1 MNETYEGNKQ
11 ENNKQQD
18 LLSIKL
24 KRVSTKE
31 QKEKALKKRLRFKKR
46 QQKLA
51 RKKRDNL
58 QLKNR
63 NIVDF
68 KQHMVNSQSRKE
80 PLSKGATSK
89 KTYDSQFK
97 KRHLMTNKKK
107 LNKVNRNKKHS
118 TTREKAY
125 FIKNKHRS
133 SKEIDHALLGIK
145 KRQTSSN
152 NSGTNQR
159 SQLSTEKINKQKLG
173 SKKFYHKKQQKLGK
187 NVLNLA
193 GIKNTLTTNKQTRAK
208 KLEEKL
214 FGIKDKLERKHQVLS
229 NSNKVKRLKKQTKM
243 PSKKKFKPKLKK
255 NLAQTAIDT
264 VGRNKDGE
272 LNILGVLLVLFII
285 LKLILMLLSVKVMM
299 ILAVVIVVI
308 VVIIAIFNFI
318 ASIFTIKTED
328 MALAEAYE
336 HVTLLDA
343 RKNKE
348 VQQVFEDFSE
358 DSEIEEVYFVVNGVA
373 RPDNNFI
380 YSSDA
385 DTYLYYLNAKYED
398 YNISKSISASSNIFG
413 ATRVRGEVEGIH
425 DYTFS
430 YTTEI
435 ETREVPIIYPE
446 DNDTEDTDPEGDG
459 SEDSEDDD
467 ESEEPDDSDE
477 EEDPE
482 EPDDSEEDEDSEE
495 EADDSEEDEDSE
507 EEADDSEE
515 DEDLEEADDSEED
528 EDLEEAD
535 VSEED
540 EDSEE
545 ADDSEEDESSE
556 EEPDDSEEDED
567 LEEEADDSEEDEN
580 SEEEPNDSEE
590 NQTANTPT
598 GDQPATP
605 RNEEDRPTHRTIK
618 VALINIEIKTISQF
632 IDENSDTLTEEE
644 LDKFGPIQELDR
656 FENKVFLQSP
666 FGMNQ
671 EAIVVQKYG
680 YRGSND
686 RNRHNHIELLAEPG
700 TPVYGIDNSGS
711 GRVHAAG
718 NDYVTINT
726 SLSKRVVLSPL
737 KNVRVRS
744 GEWVDGDTIVGE
756 TTGNLKVEVIERRT
770 FWPNRHIYPSAYIF
784 DLEFQFPSE
793 IEGFTHHSS
802 RSISGSLK
810 NPGQMILQWEHLV
823 REACE
828 KYGIPEYVNMI
839 LAIIQ
844 VESGGDAERFPDIM
858 QASESQGLSPNTIDD
873 PERSIDRGTH
883 YFAQLLSKARTLHL
897 DDRAALQAYNYGED
911 FLHWLANTNKQ
922 YSFLHAEL
930 YAREKSNRQTV
941 TYTHPVA
948 LAHGFSWRYAY
959 GNMFYVPIV
968 TNYLWLE
975 NSDFLEAAI
984 NEIGTIQ
991 GEKYWQWYGFE
1002 GRVEWCAIFVSWV
1015 ADQVGYLNQEKII
1028 KSANCLQMINWLTE
1042 KGNYKKASENY
1053 HPQPGDLIFFDWN
1066 GGGTGKDHV
1075 GIVEFTDGNIIQT
1088 IEGNTADKVAR
1099 RTYFIND
1106 PSISG
1111 YGILQ

>member
-1 MNETYEGNKQ
+1 MSETYDGNKQ
-11 ENNKQQD
+11 ENNKPQD

-24 KRVSTKE
+24 NRVSTKE
-31 QKEKALKKRLRFKKR
+31 QKKKALKKRLRLKKR
-46 QQKLA
+46 QQQLA

-68 KQHMVNSQSRKE
+68 KQHMVKSQSRKD
-80 PLSKGATSK
+80 PLNKGVTST
-89 KTYDSQFK
+89 KTNDSGFK
-97 KRHLMTNKKK
+97 KRYLMTNKKK
-107 LNKVNRNKKHS
+107 LNKINRNKKHS

-133 SKEIDHALLGIK
+133 PKEIDHALLGIK

-152 NSGTNQR
+152 NIGTNQR
-159 SQLSTEKINKQKLG
+159 SQLSTDKINKQKLG
-173 SKKFYHKKQQKLGK
+173 SKKFYHKKQEKLDK
-187 NVLNLA
+187 NILNLA
-193 GIKNTLTTNKQTRAK
+193 GIKNTLTATKQTRTK

-229 NSNKVKRLKKQTKM
+229 NSNKIKRLKKQTKI

-336 HVTLLDA
+336 HITLLDA

-348 VQQVFEDFSE
+348 VQRVFEDFSE
-358 DSEIEEVYFVVNGVA
+358 NSEIEEVYFVVNGVA

-398 YNISKSISASSNIFG
+398 YNISKRISASSNIFG

-425 DYTFS
+425 GYTFN

-435 ETREVPIIYPE
+435 ETREVPIIYPDE
-446 DNDTEDTDPEGDG
+446 PNPE
-459 SEDSEDDD
+459 ED
-467 ESEEPDDSDE
+467 ES
-477 EEDPE
+477 E
-482 EPDDSEEDEDSEE
+482 EPDDSEEDEELEE
-495 EADDSEEDEDSE
+495 EPEESD
-507 EEADDSEE
+507 
-515 DEDLEEADDSEED
+515 DLEENVEPEEKPADIEGDKELEEIDDLNEDHEPEED
-528 EDLEEAD
+528 PEE
-535 VSEED
+535 
-540 EDSEE
+540 
-545 ADDSEEDESSE
+545 
-556 EEPDDSEEDED
+556 
-567 LEEEADDSEEDEN
+567 LEEESEA
-580 SEEEPNDSEE
+580 
-590 NQTANTPT
+590 NQTNEGPT
-598 GDQPATP
+598 GDRHVPP
-605 RNEEDRPTHRTIK
+605 HNEEDRPTHRTIK

-632 IDENSDTLTEEE
+632 IDENSDTMSEEE

-656 FENKVFLQSP
+656 FENKLFLQSP

-671 EAIVVQKYG
+671 DAIVVQKYG
-680 YRGSND
+680 YRGSDD
-686 RNRHNHIELLAEPG
+686 RNRHNHIELLAQPG

-737 KNVRVRS
+737 KNVRVRN
-744 GEWVDGDTIVGE
+744 GEWVDADTLVGE

-784 DLEFQFPSE
+784 DLEFQYPSE
-793 IEGFTHHSS
+793 IEGFTHNSS

-873 PERSIDRGTH
+873 PELSIDRGTH
-883 YFAQLLSKARTLHL
+883 YFAQLLSKARELHL

-911 FLHWLANTNKQ
+911 FLNWLANTNKQ
-922 YSFLHAEL
+922 YSFFHAEL

-941 TYTHPVA
+941 RYTHPVA

-1028 KSANCLQMINWLTE
+1028 KSANCLEMINWLTE

-1075 GIVEFTDGNIIQT
+1075 GIVEFSDGNIIQT
-1088 IEGNTADKVAR
+1088 IEGNTANKVAR
-1099 RTYFIND
+1099 RTYFVND

>member
-1 MNETYEGNKQ
+1 MSETYDGNKQ
-11 ENNKQQD
+11 ENNKPQD

-24 KRVSTKE
+24 NRVSTKE
-31 QKEKALKKRLRFKKR
+31 QKKKALKKRLRLKKR
-46 QQKLA
+46 QQQLA

-68 KQHMVNSQSRKE
+68 KQHMVKSQSRKD
-80 PLSKGATSK
+80 PLSKGVTST
-89 KTYDSQFK
+89 KTNDSGFK
-97 KRHLMTNKKK
+97 KRYLMTNKKK
-107 LNKVNRNKKHS
+107 LNKINRNKKHS

-133 SKEIDHALLGIK
+133 PKEIDHALLGIK

-152 NSGTNQR
+152 NIGTNQR
-159 SQLSTEKINKQKLG
+159 SQLSTDKINKQKLG
-173 SKKFYHKKQQKLGK
+173 SKKFYHKKQEKLDK
-187 NVLNLA
+187 NILNLA
-193 GIKNTLTTNKQTRAK
+193 GIKNTLTATKQTRTK

-229 NSNKVKRLKKQTKM
+229 NSNKIKRLKKQTKI

-336 HVTLLDA
+336 HITLLDA

-348 VQQVFEDFSE
+348 VQRVFEDFSE
-358 DSEIEEVYFVVNGVA
+358 NSEIEEVYFVVNGVA

-398 YNISKSISASSNIFG
+398 YNISKRISASSNIFG

-425 DYTFS
+425 GYTFN

-435 ETREVPIIYPE
+435 ETREVPIIYPDE
-446 DNDTEDTDPEGDG
+446 PNPE
-459 SEDSEDDD
+459 ED
-467 ESEEPDDSDE
+467 ESED
-477 EEDPE
+477 
-482 EPDDSEEDEDSEE
+482 PDDSEEDEEL
-495 EADDSEEDEDSE
+495 EED
-507 EEADDSEE
+507 
-515 DEDLEEADDSEED
+515 
-528 EDLEEAD
+528 
-535 VSEED
+535 
-540 EDSEE
+540 
-545 ADDSEEDESSE
+545 
-556 EEPDDSEEDED
+556 PDDSEEDEELEEEPEESDD
-567 LEEEADDSEEDEN
+567 LEENVEPEEKPADIEGDKELEEIDDLNEDHEPEEDPEEL
-580 SEEEPNDSEE
+580 EEESEA
-590 NQTANTPT
+590 NQTNEGPT
-598 GDQPATP
+598 GDRHVPP
-605 RNEEDRPTHRTIK
+605 HNEEDRPTHRTIK

-632 IDENSDTLTEEE
+632 IDENSDTMSEEE

-656 FENKVFLQSP
+656 FENKLFLQSP

-671 EAIVVQKYG
+671 DAIVVQKYG
-680 YRGSND
+680 YRGSDD
-686 RNRHNHIELLAEPG
+686 RNRHNHIELLAQPG

-737 KNVRVRS
+737 KNVRVRN
-744 GEWVDGDTIVGE
+744 GEWVDADTLVGE

-784 DLEFQFPSE
+784 DLEFQYPSE
-793 IEGFTHHSS
+793 IEGFTHNSS

-873 PERSIDRGTH
+873 PELSIDRGTH
-883 YFAQLLSKARTLHL
+883 YFAQLLSKARELHL

-911 FLHWLANTNKQ
+911 FLNWLANTNKQ
-922 YSFLHAEL
+922 YSFFHAEL

-941 TYTHPVA
+941 SYTHPVA

-1028 KSANCLQMINWLTE
+1028 KSANCLEMINWLTE

-1075 GIVEFTDGNIIQT
+1075 GIVEFSDGNIIQT
-1088 IEGNTADKVAR
+1088 IEGNTANKVAR
-1099 RTYFIND
+1099 RTYFVND

>member
-1 MNETYEGNKQ
+1 MSETYDGNKQ
-11 ENNKQQD
+11 ENNKPQD

-24 KRVSTKE
+24 NRVSTKE
-31 QKEKALKKRLRFKKR
+31 QKKKALKKRLRLKKR
-46 QQKLA
+46 QQQLA

-68 KQHMVNSQSRKE
+68 KQHMVKSQSRKD
-80 PLSKGATSK
+80 PLNKGVTST
-89 KTYDSQFK
+89 KTNDSGFK
-97 KRHLMTNKKK
+97 KRYLMTNKKK
-107 LNKVNRNKKHS
+107 LNKINRNKKHS

-133 SKEIDHALLGIK
+133 PKEIDHALLGIK
-145 KRQTSSN
+145 KRKSSTN
-152 NSGTNQR
+152 NSRTNQR
-159 SQLSTEKINKQKLG
+159 IQLSSEKINKQKLG
-173 SKKFYHKKQQKLGK
+173 SKKFYHKKQEKLDK
-187 NVLNLA
+187 NILNLA
-193 GIKNTLTTNKQTRAK
+193 GIKNTLTATKQTRTK

-214 FGIKDKLERKHQVLS
+214 FGIKNKLERKHQVLS
-229 NSNKVKRLKKQTKM
+229 NSNKIKRLKKQTKI

-336 HVTLLDA
+336 HITLLDA

-348 VQQVFEDFSE
+348 VQRVFEDFSE
-358 DSEIEEVYFVVNGVA
+358 NSEIEEVYFVVNGVA

-398 YNISKSISASSNIFG
+398 YNISKRISASSNIFG

-425 DYTFS
+425 GYTFN

-435 ETREVPIIYPE
+435 ETREVPIIYPDE
-446 DNDTEDTDPEGDG
+446 PNPE
-459 SEDSEDDD
+459 ED
-467 ESEEPDDSDE
+467 ESED
-477 EEDPE
+477 
-482 EPDDSEEDEDSEE
+482 PDDSEEDEEL
-495 EADDSEEDEDSE
+495 EED
-507 EEADDSEE
+507 
-515 DEDLEEADDSEED
+515 
-528 EDLEEAD
+528 
-535 VSEED
+535 
-540 EDSEE
+540 
-545 ADDSEEDESSE
+545 
-556 EEPDDSEEDED
+556 PDDSEEDEELEEEPEESDD
-567 LEEEADDSEEDEN
+567 LEENVEPEEKPADIEGDKELEEIDDLNEDHEPEEDPEEL
-580 SEEEPNDSEE
+580 EEESEA
-590 NQTANTPT
+590 NQTNEGPT
-598 GDQPATP
+598 GDRHVPP
-605 RNEEDRPTHRTIK
+605 HNEEDRPTHRTIK

-632 IDENSDTLTEEE
+632 IDENSDTMSEEE

-656 FENKVFLQSP
+656 FENKLFLQSP

-671 EAIVVQKYG
+671 DAIVVQKYG
-680 YRGSND
+680 YRGSDD
-686 RNRHNHIELLAEPG
+686 RNRHNHIELLAQPG

-737 KNVRVRS
+737 KNVRVRN
-744 GEWVDGDTIVGE
+744 GEWVDADTLVGE

-784 DLEFQFPSE
+784 DLEFQYPSE
-793 IEGFTHHSS
+793 IEGFTHNSS

-873 PERSIDRGTH
+873 PELSIDRGTH
-883 YFAQLLSKARTLHL
+883 YFAQLLSKARELHL

-911 FLHWLANTNKQ
+911 FLNWLANTNKQ
-922 YSFLHAEL
+922 YSFFHAEL

-941 TYTHPVA
+941 RYTHPVA

-1028 KSANCLQMINWLTE
+1028 KSANCLEMINWLTE

-1075 GIVEFTDGNIIQT
+1075 GIVEFSDGNIIQT
-1088 IEGNTADKVAR
+1088 IEGNTANKVAR
-1099 RTYFIND
+1099 RTYFVND

>member
-31 QKEKALKKRLRFKKR
+31 QKKKALKKRLRFKKR

-51 RKKRDNL
+51 RKKRDSL

-89 KTYDSQFK
+89 KPYASHFK
-97 KRHLMTNKKK
+97 KRHLITNKKK
-107 LNKVNRNKKHS
+107 LNKINSNKQHS

-133 SKEIDHALLGIK
+133 PKEINHALLGIK
-145 KRQTSSN
+145 KRQTSPN
-152 NSGTNQR
+152 HSGTNQR

-173 SKKFYHKKQQKLGK
+173 SKKFYHKKQEKLGK
-187 NVLNLA
+187 NVLNLS

-358 DSEIEEVYFVVNGVA
+358 NSEIEEVYFVVNGVA

-398 YNISKSISASSNIFG
+398 YNISKRISASSNIFG

-425 DYTFS
+425 GYTFS
-430 YTTEI
+430 YTTKI
-435 ETREVPIIYPE
+435 ETREVPIIYPDE
-446 DNDTEDTDPEGDG
+446 TDPEEDG

-467 ESEEPDDSDE
+467 ESEEADGS
-477 EEDPE
+477 ED
-482 EPDDSEEDEDSEE
+482 DEDSEE

-507 EEADDSEE
+507 EEADDSEDDEDPEEEADDSEE

-528 EDLEEAD
+528 EDSEEEPD
-535 VSEED
+535 DSEED

-545 ADDSEEDESSE
+545 ADDSEEDEDLE

-567 LEEEADDSEEDEN
+567 SEA
-580 SEEEPNDSEE
+580 EPNDSEE
-590 NQTANTPT
+590 NQTNDTLN

-671 EAIVVQKYG
+671 DAIVVQKYG

-686 RNRHNHIELLAEPG
+686 RNRHDHIELLAEPG

-737 KNVRVRS
+737 KNVRVRN
-744 GEWVDGDTIVGE
+744 GEWVDADTIVGE

-784 DLEFQFPSE
+784 DLEFQYPSE

-802 RSISGSLK
+802 RTISGSLK

-873 PERSIDRGTH
+873 PELSIDRGTH
-883 YFAQLLSKARTLHL
+883 YFAQLLSKARDLHL

-911 FLHWLANTNKQ
+911 FLNWLATTNNQ
-922 YSFLHAEL
+922 YSFFQAEL

-948 LAHGFSWRYAY
+948 LAYGFSWRYAY

-984 NEIGTIQ
+984 NEIGTIH
-991 GEKYWQWYGFE
+991 GEKYWRWYGFE

-1028 KSANCLQMINWLTE
+1028 KTANCLQMINWLTE

-1088 IEGNTADKVAR
+1088 VEGNTADKVAR

>member
-1 MNETYEGNKQ
+1 MSETYDGNKQ
-11 ENNKQQD
+11 ENNKPQD

-24 KRVSTKE
+24 NRVSTKE
-31 QKEKALKKRLRFKKR
+31 QKKKALKKRLRLKKR
-46 QQKLA
+46 QQQLA

-68 KQHMVNSQSRKE
+68 KQHMVKSQSRKD
-80 PLSKGATSK
+80 PLSKGVTST
-89 KTYDSQFK
+89 KTNDSGFK
-97 KRHLMTNKKK
+97 KRYLMTNKKK
-107 LNKVNRNKKHS
+107 LNKINRNKKHS

-133 SKEIDHALLGIK
+133 PKEIDHALLGIK

-152 NSGTNQR
+152 NIGTNQR
-159 SQLSTEKINKQKLG
+159 SQLSTDKINKQKLG
-173 SKKFYHKKQQKLGK
+173 SKKFYHKKQEKLDK
-187 NVLNLA
+187 NILNLA
-193 GIKNTLTTNKQTRAK
+193 GIKNTLTATKQTRTK

-229 NSNKVKRLKKQTKM
+229 NSNKIKRLKKQTKI

-336 HVTLLDA
+336 HITLLDA

-348 VQQVFEDFSE
+348 VQRVFEDFSE
-358 DSEIEEVYFVVNGVA
+358 NSEIEEVYFVVNGVA

-398 YNISKSISASSNIFG
+398 YNISKRISASSNIFG

-425 DYTFS
+425 GYTFN

-435 ETREVPIIYPE
+435 ETREVPIIYPDE
-446 DNDTEDTDPEGDG
+446 PNPE
-459 SEDSEDDD
+459 ED
-467 ESEEPDDSDE
+467 ESED
-477 EEDPE
+477 
-482 EPDDSEEDEDSEE
+482 PDDSEEDEQPEE
-495 EADDSEEDEDSE
+495 DPEDSEEDEELE
-507 EEADDSEE
+507 EELEE
-515 DEDLEEADDSEED
+515 EPEESDDLEENVEPEEKPADIEGDKELEEIDDLNEDHEPEED
-528 EDLEEAD
+528 PEELEGESEA
-535 VSEED
+535 
-540 EDSEE
+540 
-545 ADDSEEDESSE
+545 
-556 EEPDDSEEDED
+556 
-567 LEEEADDSEEDEN
+567 
-580 SEEEPNDSEE
+580 
-590 NQTANTPT
+590 NQTNEGPT
-598 GDQPATP
+598 GDRHVPP
-605 RNEEDRPTHRTIK
+605 HNEEDRPTHRTIK

-632 IDENSDTLTEEE
+632 IDENSDTMSEEE

-656 FENKVFLQSP
+656 FENKLFLQSP

-671 EAIVVQKYG
+671 DAIVVQKYG
-680 YRGSND
+680 YRGSDD
-686 RNRHNHIELLAEPG
+686 RNRHNHIELLAQPG

-737 KNVRVRS
+737 KNVRVRN
-744 GEWVDGDTIVGE
+744 GEWVDADTLVGE

-784 DLEFQFPSE
+784 DLEFQYPSE
-793 IEGFTHHSS
+793 IEGFTHNSS

-873 PERSIDRGTH
+873 PELSIDRGTH
-883 YFAQLLSKARTLHL
+883 YFAQLLSKARELHL

-911 FLHWLANTNKQ
+911 FLNWLANTNKQ
-922 YSFLHAEL
+922 YSFFHAEL

-941 TYTHPVA
+941 RYTHPVA

-1028 KSANCLQMINWLTE
+1028 KSANCLEMINWLTE

-1075 GIVEFTDGNIIQT
+1075 GIVEFSDGNIIQT
-1088 IEGNTADKVAR
+1088 IEGNTANKVAR
-1099 RTYFIND
+1099 RTYFVND

>member
-1 MNETYEGNKQ
+1 MSETYDGNKQ
-11 ENNKQQD
+11 ENNKPQD

-24 KRVSTKE
+24 NRVSTKE
-31 QKEKALKKRLRFKKR
+31 QKKKALKKRLRLKKR
-46 QQKLA
+46 QQQLA

-68 KQHMVNSQSRKE
+68 KQHMVKSQSRKD
-80 PLSKGATSK
+80 PLSKGVTST
-89 KTYDSQFK
+89 KTNDSGFK
-97 KRHLMTNKKK
+97 KRYLMTNKKK
-107 LNKVNRNKKHS
+107 LNKINRNKKHS

-133 SKEIDHALLGIK
+133 PKEIDHALLGIK

-152 NSGTNQR
+152 NIGTNQR
-159 SQLSTEKINKQKLG
+159 SQLSTDKINKQKLG
-173 SKKFYHKKQQKLGK
+173 SKKFYHKKQEKLDK
-187 NVLNLA
+187 NILNLA
-193 GIKNTLTTNKQTRAK
+193 GIKNTLTATKQTRTK

-229 NSNKVKRLKKQTKM
+229 NSNKIKRLKKQTKI

-336 HVTLLDA
+336 HITLLDA

-348 VQQVFEDFSE
+348 VQRVFEDFSE
-358 DSEIEEVYFVVNGVA
+358 NSEIEEVYFVVNGVA

-398 YNISKSISASSNIFG
+398 YNISKRISASSNIFG

-425 DYTFS
+425 GYTFN

-435 ETREVPIIYPE
+435 ETREVPIIYPDE
-446 DNDTEDTDPEGDG
+446 PNPE
-459 SEDSEDDD
+459 ED
-467 ESEEPDDSDE
+467 ESED
-477 EEDPE
+477 
-482 EPDDSEEDEDSEE
+482 PDDSEEDEELEE
-495 EADDSEEDEDSE
+495 EPEESD
-507 EEADDSEE
+507 
-515 DEDLEEADDSEED
+515 DLEENVEPEEKPADIEGDKELEEIDDLNEDHEPEED
-528 EDLEEAD
+528 PEE
-535 VSEED
+535 
-540 EDSEE
+540 
-545 ADDSEEDESSE
+545 
-556 EEPDDSEEDED
+556 
-567 LEEEADDSEEDEN
+567 LEEESEA
-580 SEEEPNDSEE
+580 
-590 NQTANTPT
+590 NQTNEGPT
-598 GDQPATP
+598 GDRHVPP
-605 RNEEDRPTHRTIK
+605 HNEEDRPTHRTIK

-632 IDENSDTLTEEE
+632 IDENSDTMSEEE

-656 FENKVFLQSP
+656 FENKLFLQSP

-671 EAIVVQKYG
+671 DAIVVQKYG
-680 YRGSND
+680 YRGSDD
-686 RNRHNHIELLAEPG
+686 RNRHNHIELLAQPG

-737 KNVRVRS
+737 KNVRVRN
-744 GEWVDGDTIVGE
+744 GEWVDADNLVGE

-784 DLEFQFPSE
+784 DLEFQYPSE
-793 IEGFTHHSS
+793 IEGFTHNSS

-873 PERSIDRGTH
+873 PELSIDRGTH
-883 YFAQLLSKARTLHL
+883 YFAQLLSKARELHL

-911 FLHWLANTNKQ
+911 FLNWLANTNKQ
-922 YSFLHAEL
+922 YSFFHAEL

-941 TYTHPVA
+941 RYTHPVA

-1028 KSANCLQMINWLTE
+1028 KSANCLEMINWLTE

-1075 GIVEFTDGNIIQT
+1075 GIVEFSDGNIIQT
-1088 IEGNTADKVAR
+1088 IEGNTANKVAR
-1099 RTYFIND
+1099 RTYFVND

>member
-11 ENNKQQD
+11 ENNKQQE

-24 KRVSTKE
+24 KHVSTKE
-31 QKEKALKKRLRFKKR
+31 QEKKALKKRIRLKKH
-46 QQKLA
+46 QQNLA
-51 RKKRDNL
+51 RKKSNNL

-63 NIVDF
+63 NIIDF
-68 KQHMVNSQSRKE
+68 KQHMVNSQVRKA
-80 PLSKGATSK
+80 PLGKGATNKYSK
-89 KTYDSQFK
+89 KISHFK
-97 KRHLMTNKKK
+97 KRQLITRKNQ
-107 LNKVNRNKKHS
+107 LNKVNRNEKHS

-133 SKEIDHALLGIK
+133 PKEIDHALLGIK
-145 KRQTSSN
+145 KRQIFPN
-152 NSGTNQR
+152 NSGTSRRNK
-159 SQLSTEKINKQKLG
+159 LSSETINKQKLE
-173 SKKFYHKKQQKLGK
+173 SKKFYHKKQEKLDNNG
-187 NVLNLA
+187 LNLA
-193 GIKNTLTTNKQTRAK
+193 GIKNTLTANKQTRAK

-214 FGIKDKLERKHQVLS
+214 FGIKDKLEHKHQVLS
-229 NSNKVKRLKKQTKM
+229 NSKKIKRLKKKTKI
-243 PSKKKFKPKLKK
+243 PSKKKFKPNFKK

-299 ILAVVIVVI
+299 ILAVVIVVV
-308 VVIIAIFNFI
+308 VVIVAIFNFI

-336 HVTLLDA
+336 HVTFLDA

-373 RPDNNFI
+373 RPDNNFL

-385 DTYLYYLNAKYED
+385 DTYLYYLNAKYENYD
-398 YNISKSISASSNIFG
+398 IDQRISADSNLFG
-413 ATRVRGEVEGIH
+413 ATRVRGELEGIH
-425 DYTFS
+425 RYTFS

-446 DNDTEDTDPEGDG
+446 EPEEGDG
-459 SEDSEDDD
+459 TEEEPEEPEEGDGTEEEAEEPEEGDGTEEEPEEPEEGDGTEEEPD
-467 ESEEPDDSDE
+467 ESEEDDGT
-477 EEDPE
+477 
-482 EPDDSEEDEDSEE
+482 
-495 EADDSEEDEDSE
+495 
-507 EEADDSEE
+507 
-515 DEDLEEADDSEED
+515 
-528 EDLEEAD
+528 
-535 VSEED
+535 
-540 EDSEE
+540 
-545 ADDSEEDESSE
+545 E
-556 EEPDDSEEDED
+556 EEPDESEENGGTEEEPDESEEDDGIEEVPEGESGNEVESEESEVD
-567 LEEEADDSEEDEN
+567 DGTLEETNNPEEEIEESENEEEVLIDEPQTNRDPSEE
-580 SEEEPNDSEE
+580 
-590 NQTANTPT
+590 
-598 GDQPATP
+598 QPVDP
-605 RNEEDRPTHRTIK
+605 PIEEDRPTHRTIK

-632 IDENSDTLTEEE
+632 IDENSDTLSEEE

-666 FGMNQ
+666 FGMSQ
-671 EAIVVQKYG
+671 DAIVVEKYG
-680 YRGSND
+680 YRGLNE
-686 RNRHNHIELLAEPG
+686 RNKHNYIELLAEAG
-700 TPVYGIDNSGS
+700 TPVYGLDNSGS
-711 GRVHAAG
+711 GRVHAVG
-718 NDYVTINT
+718 NNSVTINT
-726 SLSKRVVLSPL
+726 SLNKRVVLSPL
-737 KNVRVRS
+737 KNIKVRNRD
-744 GEWVDGDTIVGE
+744 WVDADTLIGE
-756 TTGNLKVEVIERRT
+756 TTGNLRVEVIERRT
-770 FWPNRHIYPSAYIF
+770 LRPNRNIYPSAYIF
-784 DLEFQFPSE
+784 DLIFQYPSE
-793 IEGFTHHSS
+793 IDGFTNNSS

-839 LAIIQ
+839 LAIIR

-858 QASESQGLSPNTIDD
+858 QASESQGMPPNTIDD
-873 PERSIDRGTH
+873 PVTSIDRGTH
-883 YFAQLLSKARTLHL
+883 YFAQLLNKARTLHL
-897 DDRAALQAYNYGED
+897 DDRAALQAYNYGEG
-911 FLHWLANTNKQ
+911 FLDWLANTNKQ
-922 YSFLHAEL
+922 YNLLHAEL

-941 TYTHPVA
+941 RYTHPVA
-948 LAHGFSWRYAY
+948 IAHGFSWRYAY

-975 NSDFLEAAI
+975 NSRFLETAI
-984 NEIGTIQ
+984 NEIGTFH
-991 GEKYWQWYGFE
+991 GEKYWRWYGFE

-1028 KSANCLQMINWLTE
+1028 KSANCLEMINWLTE
-1042 KGNYKKASENY
+1042 KGNYRKTSESY

-1088 IEGNTADKVAR
+1088 VEGNTSNKVAR
-1099 RTYFIND
+1099 RTYFLND

>member
-1 MNETYEGNKQ
+1 MSETYDGNKQ
-11 ENNKQQD
+11 ENNKPQD

-24 KRVSTKE
+24 NRVSTKE
-31 QKEKALKKRLRFKKR
+31 QKKKALKKRLRLKKR
-46 QQKLA
+46 QQQLA

-68 KQHMVNSQSRKE
+68 KQHMVKSQSRKD
-80 PLSKGATSK
+80 PLSKGVTST
-89 KTYDSQFK
+89 KTNDSGFK
-97 KRHLMTNKKK
+97 KRYLMTNKKK
-107 LNKVNRNKKHS
+107 LNKINRNKKHS

-133 SKEIDHALLGIK
+133 PKEIDHALLGIK

-152 NSGTNQR
+152 NIGTNQR
-159 SQLSTEKINKQKLG
+159 SQLSTDKINKQKLG
-173 SKKFYHKKQQKLGK
+173 SKKFYHKKQEKLDK
-187 NVLNLA
+187 NILNLA
-193 GIKNTLTTNKQTRAK
+193 GIKNTLTATKQTRTK

-229 NSNKVKRLKKQTKM
+229 NSNKIKRLKKQTKI

-336 HVTLLDA
+336 HITLLDA

-348 VQQVFEDFSE
+348 VQRVFEDFSE
-358 DSEIEEVYFVVNGVA
+358 NSEIEEVYFVVNGVA

-398 YNISKSISASSNIFG
+398 YNISKRISASSNIFG

-425 DYTFS
+425 GYTFN

-435 ETREVPIIYPE
+435 ETREVPIIYPDE
-446 DNDTEDTDPEGDG
+446 PNPE
-459 SEDSEDDD
+459 ED
-467 ESEEPDDSDE
+467 ESED
-477 EEDPE
+477 
-482 EPDDSEEDEDSEE
+482 PDDSEEDEELEE
-495 EADDSEEDEDSE
+495 EPEESD
-507 EEADDSEE
+507 
-515 DEDLEEADDSEED
+515 DLEENVEPEEKPADIEGDKELEEIDDLNEDHEPEED
-528 EDLEEAD
+528 PEE
-535 VSEED
+535 
-540 EDSEE
+540 
-545 ADDSEEDESSE
+545 
-556 EEPDDSEEDED
+556 
-567 LEEEADDSEEDEN
+567 LEEESEA
-580 SEEEPNDSEE
+580 
-590 NQTANTPT
+590 NQTNEGPT
-598 GDQPATP
+598 GDRHVPP
-605 RNEEDRPTHRTIK
+605 HNEEDRPTHRTIK

-632 IDENSDTLTEEE
+632 IDENSDTMSEEE

-656 FENKVFLQSP
+656 FENKLFLQSP

-671 EAIVVQKYG
+671 DAIVVQKYG
-680 YRGSND
+680 YRGSDD
-686 RNRHNHIELLAEPG
+686 RNRHNHIELLAQPG

-737 KNVRVRS
+737 KNVRVRN
-744 GEWVDGDTIVGE
+744 GEWVDADTLVGE

-784 DLEFQFPSE
+784 DLEFQYPSE
-793 IEGFTHHSS
+793 IEGFTHNSS

-828 KYGIPEYVNMI
+828 KYGILEYVNMI

-873 PERSIDRGTH
+873 PELSIDRGTH
-883 YFAQLLSKARTLHL
+883 YFAQLLSKARELHL

-911 FLHWLANTNKQ
+911 FLNWLANTNKQ
-922 YSFLHAEL
+922 YSFFHAEL

-941 TYTHPVA
+941 RYTHPVA

-1028 KSANCLQMINWLTE
+1028 KSANCLEMINWLTE

-1075 GIVEFTDGNIIQT
+1075 GIVEFSDGNIIQT
-1088 IEGNTADKVAR
+1088 IEGNTANKVAR
-1099 RTYFIND
+1099 RTYFVND

>member
-1 MNETYEGNKQ
+1 MSETYDGNKQ
-11 ENNKQQD
+11 ENNKPQD

-24 KRVSTKE
+24 NRVSTKE
-31 QKEKALKKRLRFKKR
+31 QKKKALKKRLRLKKR
-46 QQKLA
+46 QQQLA

-68 KQHMVNSQSRKE
+68 KQHMVKSQSRKD
-80 PLSKGATSK
+80 PLSKGVTST
-89 KTYDSQFK
+89 KTNDSGFK
-97 KRHLMTNKKK
+97 KRYLMTNKKK
-107 LNKVNRNKKHS
+107 LNKINRNKKHS

-133 SKEIDHALLGIK
+133 PKEIDHALLGIK

-152 NSGTNQR
+152 NIGTNQR
-159 SQLSTEKINKQKLG
+159 SQLSTDKINKQKLG
-173 SKKFYHKKQQKLGK
+173 SKKFYHKKQEKLDK
-187 NVLNLA
+187 NILNLA
-193 GIKNTLTTNKQTRAK
+193 GIKNTLTATKQTRTK

-229 NSNKVKRLKKQTKM
+229 NSNKIKRLKKQTKI

-336 HVTLLDA
+336 HITLLDA

-348 VQQVFEDFSE
+348 VQRVFEDFSE
-358 DSEIEEVYFVVNGVA
+358 NSEIEEVYFVVNGVA

-398 YNISKSISASSNIFG
+398 YNISKRISASSNIFG

-425 DYTFS
+425 GYTFN

-435 ETREVPIIYPE
+435 ETREVPIIYPDE
-446 DNDTEDTDPEGDG
+446 PNPE
-459 SEDSEDDD
+459 ED
-467 ESEEPDDSDE
+467 ESED
-477 EEDPE
+477 
-482 EPDDSEEDEDSEE
+482 PDDSEEDEQP
-495 EADDSEEDEDSE
+495 
-507 EEADDSEE
+507 
-515 DEDLEEADDSEED
+515 
-528 EDLEEAD
+528 
-535 VSEED
+535 
-540 EDSEE
+540 
-545 ADDSEEDESSE
+545 E
-556 EEPDDSEEDED
+556 EEPDDSEEDEE
-567 LEEEADDSEEDEN
+567 LEEDPDDSEEDEQP
-580 SEEEPNDSEE
+580 EEEPDDSEE
-590 NQTANTPT
+590 DEELEEEPDDSEEDEELEEEPEESDDLEENVEPEEKPADIEGDKELEEIDDLNEDHEPEEDPEELEEESEANQTNEGPT
-598 GDQPATP
+598 GDRHVPP
-605 RNEEDRPTHRTIK
+605 HNEEDRPTHRTIK

-632 IDENSDTLTEEE
+632 IDENSDTMSEEE

-656 FENKVFLQSP
+656 FENKLFLQSP

-671 EAIVVQKYG
+671 DAIVVQKYG
-680 YRGSND
+680 YRGSDD
-686 RNRHNHIELLAEPG
+686 RNRHNHIELLAQPG

-737 KNVRVRS
+737 KNVRVRN
-744 GEWVDGDTIVGE
+744 GEWVDADTLVGE

-784 DLEFQFPSE
+784 DLEFQYPSE
-793 IEGFTHHSS
+793 IEGFTHNSS

-873 PERSIDRGTH
+873 PELSIDRGTH
-883 YFAQLLSKARTLHL
+883 YFAQLLSKARELHL

-911 FLHWLANTNKQ
+911 FLNWLANTNKQ
-922 YSFLHAEL
+922 YSFFHAEL

-941 TYTHPVA
+941 RYTHPVA

-1028 KSANCLQMINWLTE
+1028 KSANCLEMINWLTE
-1042 KGNYKKASENY
+1042 KGNYKKSSENY

-1075 GIVEFTDGNIIQT
+1075 GIVEFSDGNIIQT
-1088 IEGNTADKVAR
+1088 IEGNTANKVAR
-1099 RTYFIND
+1099 RTYFVND

>member
-31 QKEKALKKRLRFKKR
+31 QKKKALKKRLRFKKR

-51 RKKRDNL
+51 RKKRDSL
-58 QLKNR
+58 QPKNR

-89 KTYDSQFK
+89 KPYASHFK
-97 KRHLMTNKKK
+97 KRHLITNKKK
-107 LNKVNRNKKHS
+107 LNKINSNKQHS

-133 SKEIDHALLGIK
+133 PKEINHALLGIK
-145 KRQTSSN
+145 KRQTSPN

-159 SQLSTEKINKQKLG
+159 SQLFSEKINKQKLG
-173 SKKFYHKKQQKLGK
+173 SKKFYHKKQEKLGK
-187 NVLNLA
+187 NVLNLS

-358 DSEIEEVYFVVNGVA
+358 NSEIEEVYFVVNGVA

-398 YNISKSISASSNIFG
+398 YNISKRISASSNIFG

-425 DYTFS
+425 GYTFS
-430 YTTEI
+430 YTTKI
-435 ETREVPIIYPE
+435 ETREVPIIYPDE
-446 DNDTEDTDPEGDG
+446 TDPEEDG

-467 ESEEPDDSDE
+467 ESEEPN
-477 EEDPE
+477 
-482 EPDDSEEDEDSEE
+482 DSEEDEDSEE
-495 EADDSEEDEDSE
+495 E
-507 EEADDSEE
+507 
-515 DEDLEEADDSEED
+515 
-528 EDLEEAD
+528 
-535 VSEED
+535 
-540 EDSEE
+540 
-545 ADDSEEDESSE
+545 
-556 EEPDDSEEDED
+556 PD
-567 LEEEADDSEEDEN
+567 
-580 SEEEPNDSEE
+580 DSEE
-590 NQTANTPT
+590 NQTNDTLN
-598 GDQPATP
+598 GDQPPTP

-671 EAIVVQKYG
+671 DAIVVQKYG

-686 RNRHNHIELLAEPG
+686 RNRHDHIELLAEPG

-737 KNVRVRS
+737 KNVRVRN
-744 GEWVDGDTIVGE
+744 GEWIDADTIVGE

-784 DLEFQFPSE
+784 DLEFQYPSE

-802 RSISGSLK
+802 RTISGSLK

-873 PERSIDRGTH
+873 PELSIDRGTH
-883 YFAQLLSKARTLHL
+883 YFAQLLSKARDLHL

-911 FLHWLANTNKQ
+911 FLNWLATTNNQ
-922 YSFLHAEL
+922 YSFFQAEL

-948 LAHGFSWRYAY
+948 LAYGFSWRYAY

-991 GEKYWQWYGFE
+991 GEKYWRWYGFE

-1028 KSANCLQMINWLTE
+1028 KSANCLQMINWFTE

-1088 IEGNTADKVAR
+1088 VEGNTADKVAR

>member
-1 MNETYEGNKQ
+1 MSETYDGNKQ
-11 ENNKQQD
+11 ENNKPQD

-24 KRVSTKE
+24 NRVSTKE
-31 QKEKALKKRLRFKKR
+31 QKKKALKKRLRLKKR
-46 QQKLA
+46 QQQLA

-68 KQHMVNSQSRKE
+68 KQHMVKSQSRKD
-80 PLSKGATSK
+80 PLSKGVTST
-89 KTYDSQFK
+89 KTNDSGFK
-97 KRHLMTNKKK
+97 KRYLMTNKKK
-107 LNKVNRNKKHS
+107 LNKINRNKKHS

-133 SKEIDHALLGIK
+133 PKEIDHALLGIK

-152 NSGTNQR
+152 NIGTNQR
-159 SQLSTEKINKQKLG
+159 SQLSTDKINKQKLG
-173 SKKFYHKKQQKLGK
+173 SKKFYHKKQEKLDK
-187 NVLNLA
+187 NILNLA
-193 GIKNTLTTNKQTRAK
+193 GIKNTLTATKQTRTK

-229 NSNKVKRLKKQTKM
+229 NSNKIKRLKKQTKI

-358 DSEIEEVYFVVNGVA
+358 NSEIEEVYFVVNGVA

-398 YNISKSISASSNIFG
+398 YNISKRISASSNIFG

-425 DYTFS
+425 GYTFN

-435 ETREVPIIYPE
+435 ETREVPIIYPDE
-446 DNDTEDTDPEGDG
+446 PNPE
-459 SEDSEDDD
+459 ED
-467 ESEEPDDSDE
+467 ESED
-477 EEDPE
+477 
-482 EPDDSEEDEDSEE
+482 PDDSEEDEQP
-495 EADDSEEDEDSE
+495 
-507 EEADDSEE
+507 
-515 DEDLEEADDSEED
+515 
-528 EDLEEAD
+528 
-535 VSEED
+535 
-540 EDSEE
+540 
-545 ADDSEEDESSE
+545 E
-556 EEPDDSEEDED
+556 EEPDDSEEDEE
-567 LEEEADDSEEDEN
+567 LEEEPDDSEEDEEL
-580 SEEEPNDSEE
+580 EEEPEESDDLEE
-590 NQTANTPT
+590 NVEPEEKPADIEGDKELEEIDDLNEDHEPEEDPEELEEESEANQTNEGPT
-598 GDQPATP
+598 GDRHVPP
-605 RNEEDRPTHRTIK
+605 HNEEDRPTHRTIK

-632 IDENSDTLTEEE
+632 IDENSDTMSEEE

-656 FENKVFLQSP
+656 FENKLFLQSP

-671 EAIVVQKYG
+671 DAIVVQKYG
-680 YRGSND
+680 YRGSDD
-686 RNRHNHIELLAEPG
+686 RNRHNHIELLAQPG

-737 KNVRVRS
+737 KNVRVRN
-744 GEWVDGDTIVGE
+744 GEWVDADTLVGE

-784 DLEFQFPSE
+784 DLEFQYPSE
-793 IEGFTHHSS
+793 IEGFTHNSS

-873 PERSIDRGTH
+873 PELSIDRGTH
-883 YFAQLLSKARTLHL
+883 YFAQLLSKARELHL

-911 FLHWLANTNKQ
+911 FLNWLANTNKQ
-922 YSFLHAEL
+922 YSFFHAEL

-941 TYTHPVA
+941 RYTHPVA

-1028 KSANCLQMINWLTE
+1028 KSANCLEMINWLTE

-1075 GIVEFTDGNIIQT
+1075 GIVEFSDGNIIQT
-1088 IEGNTADKVAR
+1088 IEGNTANKVAR
-1099 RTYFIND
+1099 RTYFVND

>member
-24 KRVSTKE
+24 NRVSTKE
-31 QKEKALKKRLRFKKR
+31 QKKKALKKRLRLKKR
-46 QQKLA
+46 QQQLA

-68 KQHMVNSQSRKE
+68 KQHMVNSQSRKD
-80 PLSKGATSK
+80 PLSKGVTSK
-89 KTYDSQFK
+89 KTNDSGFK

-107 LNKVNRNKKHS
+107 LNKINRNKKHN

-133 SKEIDHALLGIK
+133 PKEIDHALLGIK
-145 KRQTSSN
+145 KRKSSTH
-152 NSGTNQR
+152 NSRTNQR
-159 SQLSTEKINKQKLG
+159 IQLSSEKINKQKLG
-173 SKKFYHKKQQKLGK
+173 SKKFYHKKSESLDK
-187 NVLNLA
+187 NALDLA
-193 GIKNTLTTNKQTRAK
+193 GIKNTLTANKQSSAK
-208 KLEEKL
+208 KLEDKL

-229 NSNKVKRLKKQTKM
+229 NSNKIKRLKKQTKI

-255 NLAQTAIDT
+255 NLAQAAIDT
-264 VGRNKDGE
+264 VGRNKEGE
-272 LNILGVLLVLFII
+272 LNILGVLLVLLII

-336 HVTLLDA
+336 HVTFLDA
-343 RKNKE
+343 KMNKE
-348 VQQVFEDFSE
+348 VQKVFEDFSE
-358 DSEIEEVYFVVNGVA
+358 NSEIEEVYFVVNGVA
-373 RPDNNFI
+373 RPDNNFL

-385 DTYLYYLNAKYED
+385 DTYLYYLNAKYENYD
-398 YNISKSISASSNIFG
+398 IQQRISADSNLFG

-425 DYTFS
+425 RYTFS

-446 DNDTEDTDPEGDG
+446 EDDGTEEAPEESEEDDGTDEAPEESEEDNGTDEAPEE
-459 SEDSEDDD
+459 SEEDSGTDEAPEESEEDSGTDEAPEDSGTDEAPEESEEDSGTEEAPEESEEDDGTDEAPEELEDSGTEETLEEDDD
-467 ESEEPDDSDE
+467 TSQETN
-477 EEDPE
+477 
-482 EPDDSEEDEDSEE
+482 
-495 EADDSEEDEDSE
+495 
-507 EEADDSEE
+507 
-515 DEDLEEADDSEED
+515 
-528 EDLEEAD
+528 
-535 VSEED
+535 
-540 EDSEE
+540 
-545 ADDSEEDESSE
+545 
-556 EEPDDSEEDED
+556 D
-567 LEEEADDSEEDEN
+567 LEEEIEESEN
-580 SEEEPNDSEE
+580 EEESSSHEA
-590 NQTANTPT
+590 QTNRNPS
-598 GDQPATP
+598 DEQPDP
-605 RNEEDRPTHRTIK
+605 PIEEDRPTHRTIK

-632 IDENSDTLTEEE
+632 IDENSDTLSEEE
-644 LDKFGPIQELDR
+644 KDKFGPIQELDR

-671 EAIVVQKYG
+671 EAIVVEKYG
-680 YRGSND
+680 YRGLND
-686 RNRHNHIELLAEPG
+686 RNKQNYIELLAEAG
-700 TPVYGIDNSGS
+700 KPVYGIDNSGS
-711 GRVHAAG
+711 GRVHAVG
-718 NDYVTINT
+718 NSSVTINT
-726 SLSKRVVLSPL
+726 SLNKRVVLSPL
-737 KNVRVRS
+737 KNIKVRNRD
-744 GEWVDGDTIVGE
+744 WVNAETLIGE

-770 FWPNRHIYPSAYIF
+770 LRPNRHIYPSAYIF
-784 DLEFQFPSE
+784 DLIYQYPSE
-793 IEGFTHHSS
+793 IEGFIHDSS

-858 QASESQGLSPNTIDD
+858 QASESQGLAPNTIED
-873 PERSIDRGTH
+873 PELSIDRGTH
-883 YFAQLLSKARTLHL
+883 YFSQLLGKAKTLHL

-911 FLHWLANTNKQ
+911 FLNWLATTNKQ

-930 YAREKSNRQTV
+930 YARKKSNRQIV
-941 TYTHPVA
+941 RYTHPVA
-948 LAHGFSWRYAY
+948 VAHGFSWRYAY

-975 NSDFLEAAI
+975 NSRFLETAI
-984 NEIGTIQ
+984 NEIGTFH
-991 GEKYWQWYGFE
+991 GDKYWRWYGFE

-1028 KSANCLQMINWLTE
+1028 KSANCLEMINWLTE
-1042 KGNYKKASENY
+1042 KGNYRKTSESY

-1088 IEGNTADKVAR
+1088 VEGNTSNKVAR
-1099 RTYFIND
+1099 RTYFLND

>member
-31 QKEKALKKRLRFKKR
+31 QKKKALKKRLRFKKR

-80 PLSKGATSK
+80 PLSKDATSK
-89 KTYDSQFK
+89 KTYDSHFK

-425 DYTFS
+425 GYTFS
-430 YTTEI
+430 YTTKI

-482 EPDDSEEDEDSEE
+482 EPDASEEDEDSEE
-495 EADDSEEDEDSE
+495 EADDSEEDEDLD
-507 EEADDSEE
+507 EADDSEE

-528 EDLEEAD
+528 EDL
-535 VSEED
+535 
-540 EDSEE
+540 EE

-784 DLEFQFPSE
+784 DLEFQYPSE
-793 IEGFTHHSS
+793 IEGFTHNSS

>member
-24 KRVSTKE
+24 NRVSTKE
-31 QKEKALKKRLRFKKR
+31 QKKKALKKRLRLKKR
-46 QQKLA
+46 QQQLA

-68 KQHMVNSQSRKE
+68 KQHMVNSQSRKD
-80 PLSKGATSK
+80 PLSKGVTSK
-89 KTYDSQFK
+89 KTNDSGFK

-107 LNKVNRNKKHS
+107 LNKINRNKKHS

-133 SKEIDHALLGIK
+133 PKEIDHALLGIK
-145 KRQTSSN
+145 KRKSSTH
-152 NSGTNQR
+152 NSRTNQR
-159 SQLSTEKINKQKLG
+159 IQLSSEKINKQKLG
-173 SKKFYHKKQQKLGK
+173 SKKFYHKKSESLDK
-187 NVLNLA
+187 NALDLA
-193 GIKNTLTTNKQTRAK
+193 GIKNTLTANKQSSAK
-208 KLEEKL
+208 KLEDKL

-229 NSNKVKRLKKQTKM
+229 NSNKIKRLKKQTKI

-255 NLAQTAIDT
+255 NLAQAAIDT
-264 VGRNKDGE
+264 VGRNKEGE
-272 LNILGVLLVLFII
+272 LNILGVLLVLLII

-336 HVTLLDA
+336 HVTFLDA
-343 RKNKE
+343 KMNKE
-348 VQQVFEDFSE
+348 VQKVFEDFSE
-358 DSEIEEVYFVVNGVA
+358 NSEIEEVYFVVNGVA
-373 RPDNNFI
+373 RPDNNFL

-385 DTYLYYLNAKYED
+385 DTYLYYLNAKYENYD
-398 YNISKSISASSNIFG
+398 IQQRISADSNLFG

-425 DYTFS
+425 RYTFS

-446 DNDTEDTDPEGDG
+446 EDDGTEEAPEESEEDDGTDEAPEEL
-459 SEDSEDDD
+459 EDSGTEETLEEDDD
-467 ESEEPDDSDE
+467 TSQETN
-477 EEDPE
+477 
-482 EPDDSEEDEDSEE
+482 
-495 EADDSEEDEDSE
+495 
-507 EEADDSEE
+507 
-515 DEDLEEADDSEED
+515 
-528 EDLEEAD
+528 
-535 VSEED
+535 
-540 EDSEE
+540 
-545 ADDSEEDESSE
+545 
-556 EEPDDSEEDED
+556 D
-567 LEEEADDSEEDEN
+567 LEEEIEESEN
-580 SEEEPNDSEE
+580 EEESSSHEA
-590 NQTANTPT
+590 QTNRNPS
-598 GDQPATP
+598 DEQPDP
-605 RNEEDRPTHRTIK
+605 PIEEDRPTHRTIK

-632 IDENSDTLTEEE
+632 IDENSDTLSEEE
-644 LDKFGPIQELDR
+644 KDKFGPIQELDR

-671 EAIVVQKYG
+671 EAIVVEKYG
-680 YRGSND
+680 YRGLND
-686 RNRHNHIELLAEPG
+686 RNKQNYIELLAEAG
-700 TPVYGIDNSGS
+700 KPVYGIDNSGS
-711 GRVHAAG
+711 GRVHAVG
-718 NDYVTINT
+718 NSSVTINT
-726 SLSKRVVLSPL
+726 SLNKRVVLSPL
-737 KNVRVRS
+737 KNIKVRNRD
-744 GEWVDGDTIVGE
+744 WVNAETLIGE

-770 FWPNRHIYPSAYIF
+770 LRPNRHIYPSAYIF
-784 DLEFQFPSE
+784 DLIYQYPSE
-793 IEGFTHHSS
+793 IEGFIHDSS

-858 QASESQGLSPNTIDD
+858 QASESQGLAPNTIED
-873 PERSIDRGTH
+873 PELSIDRGTH
-883 YFAQLLSKARTLHL
+883 YFSQLLGKAKTLHL

-911 FLHWLANTNKQ
+911 FLNWLATTNKQ

-930 YAREKSNRQTV
+930 YARKKSNRQIV
-941 TYTHPVA
+941 RYTHPVA
-948 LAHGFSWRYAY
+948 VAHGFSWRYAY

-975 NSDFLEAAI
+975 NSRFLETAI
-984 NEIGTIQ
+984 NEIGTFH
-991 GEKYWQWYGFE
+991 GDKYWRWYGFE

-1028 KSANCLQMINWLTE
+1028 KSANCLEMINWLTE
-1042 KGNYKKASENY
+1042 KGNYRKTSESY

-1088 IEGNTADKVAR
+1088 VEGNTSNKVAR
-1099 RTYFIND
+1099 RTYFLND

>member
-507 EEADDSEE
+507 
-515 DEDLEEADDSEED
+515 EEADDSEED

>member
-1 MNETYEGNKQ
+1 MSETYDGNKQ
-11 ENNKQQD
+11 ENNKPQD

-24 KRVSTKE
+24 NRVSTKE
-31 QKEKALKKRLRFKKR
+31 QKKKALKKRLRLKKR
-46 QQKLA
+46 QQQLA
-51 RKKRDNL
+51 RKKRGNL

-68 KQHMVNSQSRKE
+68 KQHMVKSQSRKD
-80 PLSKGATSK
+80 PLNKGVTST
-89 KTYDSQFK
+89 KTNDSGFK
-97 KRHLMTNKKK
+97 KRYLMTNKKK
-107 LNKVNRNKKHS
+107 LNKINRNKKHS

-133 SKEIDHALLGIK
+133 PKEIDHALLGIK

-152 NSGTNQR
+152 NIGTNQR
-159 SQLSTEKINKQKLG
+159 SQLSTDKINKQKLG
-173 SKKFYHKKQQKLGK
+173 SKKFYHKKQEKLDK
-187 NVLNLA
+187 NILNLA
-193 GIKNTLTTNKQTRAK
+193 GIKNTLTATKQTRTK

-229 NSNKVKRLKKQTKM
+229 NSNKIKRLKKQTKI

-336 HVTLLDA
+336 HITLLDA

-348 VQQVFEDFSE
+348 VQRVFEDFSE
-358 DSEIEEVYFVVNGVA
+358 NSEIEEVYFVVNGVA

-398 YNISKSISASSNIFG
+398 YNISKRISASSNIFG

-425 DYTFS
+425 GYTFN

-435 ETREVPIIYPE
+435 ETREVPIIYPDE
-446 DNDTEDTDPEGDG
+446 PNPE
-459 SEDSEDDD
+459 ED
-467 ESEEPDDSDE
+467 ESED
-477 EEDPE
+477 
-482 EPDDSEEDEDSEE
+482 PDDSEEDEELEE
-495 EADDSEEDEDSE
+495 EPEESD
-507 EEADDSEE
+507 
-515 DEDLEEADDSEED
+515 DLEENVEPEEKPAYIEGDKELEEIDDLNEDHEPEED
-528 EDLEEAD
+528 PEE
-535 VSEED
+535 
-540 EDSEE
+540 
-545 ADDSEEDESSE
+545 
-556 EEPDDSEEDED
+556 
-567 LEEEADDSEEDEN
+567 LEEESEA
-580 SEEEPNDSEE
+580 
-590 NQTANTPT
+590 NQTNEGPT
-598 GDQPATP
+598 GDRHVPP
-605 RNEEDRPTHRTIK
+605 YNEEDRPTHRTIK

-632 IDENSDTLTEEE
+632 IDENSDTMSEEE

-656 FENKVFLQSP
+656 FENKLFLQSP

-671 EAIVVQKYG
+671 DAIVVQKYG
-680 YRGSND
+680 YRGSDD
-686 RNRHNHIELLAEPG
+686 RNRHNHIELLAQPG

-737 KNVRVRS
+737 KNVRVRN
-744 GEWVDGDTIVGE
+744 GEWVDADTLVGE

-784 DLEFQFPSE
+784 DLEFQYPSE
-793 IEGFTHHSS
+793 IEGFTHNSS

-873 PERSIDRGTH
+873 PELSIDRGTH
-883 YFAQLLSKARTLHL
+883 YFAQLLSKARELHL

-911 FLHWLANTNKQ
+911 FLNWLANTNKQ
-922 YSFLHAEL
+922 YSFFHAEL

-941 TYTHPVA
+941 RYTHPVA

-968 TNYLWLE
+968 TNYLWFE

-1028 KSANCLQMINWLTE
+1028 KSANCLEMINWLTE

-1075 GIVEFTDGNIIQT
+1075 GIVEFSDGNIIQT
-1088 IEGNTADKVAR
+1088 IEGNTANKVAR
-1099 RTYFIND
+1099 RTYFVND

>member
-515 DEDLEEADDSEED
+515 DEDL
-528 EDLEEAD
+528 
-535 VSEED
+535 
-540 EDSEE
+540 
-545 ADDSEEDESSE
+545 
-556 EEPDDSEEDED
+556 
-567 LEEEADDSEEDEN
+567 EEADDSEEDEN

>member
-1 MNETYEGNKQ
+1 MSETYDGNKQ
-11 ENNKQQD
+11 ENNKPQD

-24 KRVSTKE
+24 NRVSTKE
-31 QKEKALKKRLRFKKR
+31 QKKKALKKRLRLKKR
-46 QQKLA
+46 QQQLA

-68 KQHMVNSQSRKE
+68 KQHMVKSQSRKD
-80 PLSKGATSK
+80 PLSKGVTST
-89 KTYDSQFK
+89 KTNDSGFK
-97 KRHLMTNKKK
+97 KRYLMTNKKK
-107 LNKVNRNKKHS
+107 LNKINRNKKHS

-133 SKEIDHALLGIK
+133 PKEIDHALLGIK

-152 NSGTNQR
+152 NIGTNQR
-159 SQLSTEKINKQKLG
+159 SQLSTDKINKQKLG
-173 SKKFYHKKQQKLGK
+173 SKKFYHKKQEKLDK
-187 NVLNLA
+187 NILNLA
-193 GIKNTLTTNKQTRAK
+193 GIKNTLTATKQTRTK

-229 NSNKVKRLKKQTKM
+229 NSNKIKRLKKQTKI

-336 HVTLLDA
+336 HITLLDA

-348 VQQVFEDFSE
+348 VQRVFEEFSE
-358 DSEIEEVYFVVNGVA
+358 NSEIEEVYFVVNGVA

-398 YNISKSISASSNIFG
+398 YNISKRISASSNIFG

-425 DYTFS
+425 GYTFN

-435 ETREVPIIYPE
+435 ETREVPIIYPDE
-446 DNDTEDTDPEGDG
+446 PNPE
-459 SEDSEDDD
+459 ED
-467 ESEEPDDSDE
+467 ESED
-477 EEDPE
+477 
-482 EPDDSEEDEDSEE
+482 PDDSEEDEQP
-495 EADDSEEDEDSE
+495 
-507 EEADDSEE
+507 
-515 DEDLEEADDSEED
+515 
-528 EDLEEAD
+528 
-535 VSEED
+535 
-540 EDSEE
+540 
-545 ADDSEEDESSE
+545 E
-556 EEPDDSEEDED
+556 EEPDDSEEDEE
-567 LEEEADDSEEDEN
+567 LEEEPDDSEEDEEL
-580 SEEEPNDSEE
+580 EEEPEESDDLEE
-590 NQTANTPT
+590 NVEPEEKPADIEGDKELEEIDDLNEDHEPEEDPEELEEESEANQTNEGPT
-598 GDQPATP
+598 GDRHVPP
-605 RNEEDRPTHRTIK
+605 HNEEDRPTHRTIK

-632 IDENSDTLTEEE
+632 IDENSDTMSEEE

-656 FENKVFLQSP
+656 FENKLFLQSP

-671 EAIVVQKYG
+671 DAIVVQKYG
-680 YRGSND
+680 YRGSDD
-686 RNRHNHIELLAEPG
+686 RNRHNHIELLAQPG

-737 KNVRVRS
+737 KNVRVRN
-744 GEWVDGDTIVGE
+744 GEWVDADTLVGE

-784 DLEFQFPSE
+784 DLEFQYPSE
-793 IEGFTHHSS
+793 IEGFTHNSS

-873 PERSIDRGTH
+873 PELSIDRGTH
-883 YFAQLLSKARTLHL
+883 YFAQLLSKARELHL

-911 FLHWLANTNKQ
+911 FLNWLANTNKQ
-922 YSFLHAEL
+922 YSFFHAEL

-941 TYTHPVA
+941 RYTHPVA

-1028 KSANCLQMINWLTE
+1028 KSANCLEMINWLTE

-1075 GIVEFTDGNIIQT
+1075 GIVEFSDGNIIQT
-1088 IEGNTADKVAR
+1088 IEGNTANKVAR
-1099 RTYFIND
+1099 RTYFVND

>member
-1 MNETYEGNKQ
+1 MSETYDGNKQ
-11 ENNKQQD
+11 ENNKPQD

-24 KRVSTKE
+24 NSVSTKE
-31 QKEKALKKRLRFKKR
+31 QKKKALKKRLRLKKR
-46 QQKLA
+46 QQQLA
-51 RKKRDNL
+51 RKKRGNL

-68 KQHMVNSQSRKE
+68 KQHMVKSQSRKD
-80 PLSKGATSK
+80 PLNKGVTST
-89 KTYDSQFK
+89 KTNDSGFK
-97 KRHLMTNKKK
+97 KRYLMTNKKK
-107 LNKVNRNKKHS
+107 LNKINRNKKHS

-133 SKEIDHALLGIK
+133 PKEIDHALLGIK

-152 NSGTNQR
+152 NIGTNQR
-159 SQLSTEKINKQKLG
+159 SQLSTDKINKKKLG
-173 SKKFYHKKQQKLGK
+173 SKKFYHKKQEKLDK
-187 NVLNLA
+187 NILNLA
-193 GIKNTLTTNKQTRAK
+193 GIKNTLTATKQTRTK

-229 NSNKVKRLKKQTKM
+229 NSNKIKRLKKQTKI

-336 HVTLLDA
+336 HITLLDA

-348 VQQVFEDFSE
+348 VQRVFEDFSE
-358 DSEIEEVYFVVNGVA
+358 NSEIEEVYFVVNGVA

-398 YNISKSISASSNIFG
+398 YNISKRISASSNIFG

-425 DYTFS
+425 GYTFN

-435 ETREVPIIYPE
+435 ETREVPIIYPDE
-446 DNDTEDTDPEGDG
+446 PNPE
-459 SEDSEDDD
+459 ED
-467 ESEEPDDSDE
+467 ESEDPDDSEEDE
-477 EEDPE
+477 ELE
-482 EPDDSEEDEDSEE
+482 EPDDSEEDEEL
-495 EADDSEEDEDSE
+495 EED
-507 EEADDSEE
+507 
-515 DEDLEEADDSEED
+515 
-528 EDLEEAD
+528 
-535 VSEED
+535 
-540 EDSEE
+540 
-545 ADDSEEDESSE
+545 
-556 EEPDDSEEDED
+556 PDDSEEDEE
-567 LEEEADDSEEDEN
+567 LEEDPDDSEEDEEL
-580 SEEEPNDSEE
+580 EEEPEESDDLEE
-590 NQTANTPT
+590 NVEPEEKPADIEGDKELEEIDDLNEDHEPEEDPEELEEESEANQTNEGPT
-598 GDQPATP
+598 GDRHVPP
-605 RNEEDRPTHRTIK
+605 HNEEDRPTHRTIK

-632 IDENSDTLTEEE
+632 IDENSDTMSEEE

-656 FENKVFLQSP
+656 FENKLFLQSP

-671 EAIVVQKYG
+671 DAIVVQKYG
-680 YRGSND
+680 YRGSDD
-686 RNRHNHIELLAEPG
+686 RNRHNHIELLAQPG

-737 KNVRVRS
+737 KNVRVRN
-744 GEWVDGDTIVGE
+744 GEWVDADTLVGE

-784 DLEFQFPSE
+784 DLEFQYPSE
-793 IEGFTHHSS
+793 IEGFTHNSS

-873 PERSIDRGTH
+873 PELSIDRGTH
-883 YFAQLLSKARTLHL
+883 YFAQLLSKARELHL

-911 FLHWLANTNKQ
+911 FLNWLANTNKQ
-922 YSFLHAEL
+922 YSFFHAEL

-941 TYTHPVA
+941 RYTHPVA
-948 LAHGFSWRYAY
+948 LPHGFSWRYAY

-1028 KSANCLQMINWLTE
+1028 KSANCLEMINWLTE

-1075 GIVEFTDGNIIQT
+1075 GIVEFSDGNIIQT
-1088 IEGNTADKVAR
+1088 IEGNTANKVAR
-1099 RTYFIND
+1099 RTYFVND

>member
-24 KRVSTKE
+24 KSVSTKE
-31 QKEKALKKRLRFKKR
+31 QKKKALKKRLRFKKR

-68 KQHMVNSQSRKE
+68 KQHMVNSQSKKE

-89 KTYDSQFK
+89 KTNASHFK

-133 SKEIDHALLGIK
+133 PKEIDHALLGIK
-145 KRQTSSN
+145 KRQTSPN
-152 NSGTNQR
+152 NYGTNQR
-159 SQLSTEKINKQKLG
+159 SQLSAEKINKQKLG
-173 SKKFYHKKQQKLGK
+173 SKKFYHKKQEKLGK

-398 YNISKSISASSNIFG
+398 YNISKRISASSNIFG

-528 EDLEEAD
+528 ED
-535 VSEED
+535 
-540 EDSEE
+540 SEE
-545 ADDSEEDESSE
+545 ADDSEENESSE

-567 LEEEADDSEEDEN
+567 LEEADDSEEDEN

-873 PERSIDRGTH
+873 PELSIDRGTH

-941 TYTHPVA
+941 NYTHPVA

-1042 KGNYKKASENY
+1042 KGNYRKTSESY

>member
-1 MNETYEGNKQ
+1 MNETYDGNKQ

-18 LLSIKL
+18 LLSIKI
-24 KRVSTKE
+24 KRVSANE
-31 QKEKALKKRLRFKKR
+31 QNKKALKKRIRFKRR

-51 RKKRDNL
+51 RNKRDNL

-68 KQHMVNSQSRKE
+68 KQRMVNNQSRKD
-80 PLSKGATSK
+80 PLSKGVTSK
-89 KTYDSQFK
+89 KTNDSGFK

-107 LNKVNRNKKHS
+107 LNKINRNKKHS

-133 SKEIDHALLGIK
+133 PKEIDHALLGIK
-145 KRQTSSN
+145 KRKSSTN
-152 NSGTNQR
+152 NSRTNQR
-159 SQLSTEKINKQKLG
+159 IQLSSEKINKQKLG
-173 SKKFYHKKQQKLGK
+173 SKKFYHKKQEKLDK
-187 NVLNLA
+187 NILNLA
-193 GIKNTLTTNKQTRAK
+193 GIKNTLTATKQTRTK

-229 NSNKVKRLKKQTKM
+229 NSNKIKRLKKQTKI

-255 NLAQTAIDT
+255 NLAQAAIDT
-264 VGRNKDGE
+264 VGRNKEGE
-272 LNILGVLLVLFII
+272 LNILGVLLVLLII

-336 HVTLLDA
+336 HVTFLDA
-343 RKNKE
+343 RMNKE

-358 DSEIEEVYFVVNGVA
+358 NSEIEEVYFVVNGVA
-373 RPDNNFI
+373 RPDNNFL

-385 DTYLYYLNAKYED
+385 DTYLYYLNAKYENYD
-398 YNISKSISASSNIFG
+398 IEQRISADSNLFG

-425 DYTFS
+425 RYTFS

-446 DNDTEDTDPEGDG
+446 EDDGTEEGPE
-459 SEDSEDDD
+459 ESEDDSGTEEAPE
-467 ESEEPDDSDE
+467 ESE
-477 EEDPE
+477 
-482 EPDDSEEDEDSEE
+482 DDSETEE
-495 EADDSEEDEDSE
+495 TSEEDDETSE
-507 EEADDSEE
+507 ETN
-515 DEDLEEADDSEED
+515 
-528 EDLEEAD
+528 
-535 VSEED
+535 
-540 EDSEE
+540 
-545 ADDSEEDESSE
+545 
-556 EEPDDSEEDED
+556 D
-567 LEEEADDSEEDEN
+567 LEEEIEESEN
-580 SEEEPNDSEE
+580 EEEGSTYESQINRNPSDE
-590 NQTANTPT
+590 
-598 GDQPATP
+598 QPDP
-605 RNEEDRPTHRTIK
+605 PIDEDRPTHRTIK

-632 IDENSDTLTEEE
+632 IDENSDTLSEEE

-671 EAIVVQKYG
+671 DAIVVEKYG
-680 YRGSND
+680 YRGLNE
-686 RNRHNHIELLAEPG
+686 RNKHNYIELLAEAG
-700 TPVYGIDNSGS
+700 TSVYGLDNSGS
-711 GRVHAAG
+711 GRVHAVG
-718 NDYVTINT
+718 NNSVTINT
-726 SLSKRVVLSPL
+726 SLNKRVVLSPL
-737 KNVRVRS
+737 KNIKVRNRD
-744 GEWVDGDTIVGE
+744 WVDADTLIGE
-756 TTGNLKVEVIERRT
+756 TTGNLRVEVIERRT
-770 FWPNRHIYPSAYIF
+770 LRPNRNIYPSAYIF
-784 DLEFQFPSE
+784 DLIFQYPSE
-793 IEGFTHHSS
+793 IDGFTNNSS

-839 LAIIQ
+839 LAIIR

-858 QASESQGLSPNTIDD
+858 QASESQGLAPNTIED
-873 PERSIDRGTH
+873 PELSIDRGTH
-883 YFAQLLSKARTLHL
+883 YFSQLLGKARTLHL

-911 FLHWLANTNKQ
+911 FLNWLATTNKQ

-930 YAREKSNRQTV
+930 YARKKSNRQIV
-941 TYTHPVA
+941 RYTHPVA
-948 LAHGFSWRYAY
+948 VAHGFSWRYAY

-975 NSDFLEAAI
+975 NSRFLETAI
-984 NEIGTIQ
+984 NEIGTFH
-991 GEKYWQWYGFE
+991 GDKYWRWYGFE

-1028 KSANCLQMINWLTE
+1028 KSANCLEMIYWLTE
-1042 KGNYKKASENY
+1042 KGNYRKISESY

-1088 IEGNTADKVAR
+1088 VEGNTSNKVAR
-1099 RTYFIND
+1099 RTYFLND

>member
-24 KRVSTKE
+24 NRVSTKE
-31 QKEKALKKRLRFKKR
+31 QKKKALKKRLRLKKR
-46 QQKLA
+46 QQQLA

-68 KQHMVNSQSRKE
+68 KQHMVNSQSRKD
-80 PLSKGATSK
+80 PLSKGVTSK
-89 KTYDSQFK
+89 KTNDSGFK

-107 LNKVNRNKKHS
+107 LNKINRNKKHS

-133 SKEIDHALLGIK
+133 PKEIDHALLGIK
-145 KRQTSSN
+145 KRKSSTH
-152 NSGTNQR
+152 NSRTNQR
-159 SQLSTEKINKQKLG
+159 IQLSSEKINKQKLG
-173 SKKFYHKKQQKLGK
+173 SKKFYHKKSESLDK
-187 NVLNLA
+187 NALDLA
-193 GIKNTLTTNKQTRAK
+193 GIKNTLTANKQSSAK
-208 KLEEKL
+208 KLEDKL

-229 NSNKVKRLKKQTKM
+229 NSNKIKRLKKQTKI

-255 NLAQTAIDT
+255 NLAQAAIDT
-264 VGRNKDGE
+264 VGRNKEGE
-272 LNILGVLLVLFII
+272 LNILGVLLVLLII

-336 HVTLLDA
+336 HVTFLDA
-343 RKNKE
+343 KMNKE
-348 VQQVFEDFSE
+348 VQKVFEYFSE
-358 DSEIEEVYFVVNGVA
+358 NSEIEEVYFVVNGVA
-373 RPDNNFI
+373 RPDNNFL

-385 DTYLYYLNAKYED
+385 DTYLYYLNAKYENYD
-398 YNISKSISASSNIFG
+398 IQQRISADSNLFG

-425 DYTFS
+425 RYTFS

-446 DNDTEDTDPEGDG
+446 EDDGTEEAPEESEEDNGTDEAPEE
-459 SEDSEDDD
+459 SEEDSGTDEAPEESEEDSGTEEAPEESEEDSGTEEAPEESEEDDGTDEAPEELEDSGTEETLEEDDD
-467 ESEEPDDSDE
+467 TSQETN
-477 EEDPE
+477 
-482 EPDDSEEDEDSEE
+482 
-495 EADDSEEDEDSE
+495 
-507 EEADDSEE
+507 
-515 DEDLEEADDSEED
+515 
-528 EDLEEAD
+528 
-535 VSEED
+535 
-540 EDSEE
+540 
-545 ADDSEEDESSE
+545 
-556 EEPDDSEEDED
+556 D
-567 LEEEADDSEEDEN
+567 LEEEIEESEN
-580 SEEEPNDSEE
+580 EEESSSHEA
-590 NQTANTPT
+590 QTNRNPS
-598 GDQPATP
+598 DEQPDP
-605 RNEEDRPTHRTIK
+605 PIEEDRPTHRTIK

-632 IDENSDTLTEEE
+632 IDENSDTLSEEE
-644 LDKFGPIQELDR
+644 KDKFGPIQELDR

-671 EAIVVQKYG
+671 EAIVVEKYG
-680 YRGSND
+680 YRGLND
-686 RNRHNHIELLAEPG
+686 RNKQNYIELLAEAG
-700 TPVYGIDNSGS
+700 KPVYGIDNSGS
-711 GRVHAAG
+711 GRVHAVG
-718 NDYVTINT
+718 NSSVTINT
-726 SLSKRVVLSPL
+726 SLNKRVVLSPL
-737 KNVRVRS
+737 KNIKVRNRD
-744 GEWVDGDTIVGE
+744 WVNAETLIGE

-770 FWPNRHIYPSAYIF
+770 LRPNRHIYPSAYIF
-784 DLEFQFPSE
+784 DLIYQYPSE
-793 IEGFTHHSS
+793 IEGFIHDSS

-858 QASESQGLSPNTIDD
+858 QASESQGLAPNTIED
-873 PERSIDRGTH
+873 PELSIDRGTH
-883 YFAQLLSKARTLHL
+883 YFSQLLGKAKTLHL

-911 FLHWLANTNKQ
+911 FLNWLATTNKQ

-930 YAREKSNRQTV
+930 YARKKSNRQIV
-941 TYTHPVA
+941 RYTHPVA
-948 LAHGFSWRYAY
+948 VAHGFSWRYAY

-975 NSDFLEAAI
+975 NSRFLETAI
-984 NEIGTIQ
+984 NEIGTFH
-991 GEKYWQWYGFE
+991 GDKYWRWYGFE

-1028 KSANCLQMINWLTE
+1028 KSANCLEMINWLTE
-1042 KGNYKKASENY
+1042 KGNYRKTSESY

-1088 IEGNTADKVAR
+1088 VEGNTSNKVAR
-1099 RTYFIND
+1099 RTYFLND

>member
-24 KRVSTKE
+24 NRVSTKE
-31 QKEKALKKRLRFKKR
+31 QKKKALKKRLRLKKR
-46 QQKLA
+46 QQQLA

-68 KQHMVNSQSRKE
+68 KQHMVNSQSRKD
-80 PLSKGATSK
+80 PLSKGVTSK
-89 KTYDSQFK
+89 KTNDSGFK

-107 LNKVNRNKKHS
+107 LNKINRNKKHN

-133 SKEIDHALLGIK
+133 PKEIDHALLGIK
-145 KRQTSSN
+145 KRKSSTH
-152 NSGTNQR
+152 NSRTNQR
-159 SQLSTEKINKQKLG
+159 IQLSSEKINKQKLG
-173 SKKFYHKKQQKLGK
+173 SKKFYHKKSESLDK
-187 NVLNLA
+187 NALDLA
-193 GIKNTLTTNKQTRAK
+193 GIKNTLTANKQSSAK
-208 KLEEKL
+208 KLEDKL

-229 NSNKVKRLKKQTKM
+229 NSNKIKRLKKQTKI

-255 NLAQTAIDT
+255 NLAQAAIDT
-264 VGRNKDGE
+264 VGRNKEGE
-272 LNILGVLLVLFII
+272 LNILGVLLVLLII

-336 HVTLLDA
+336 HVTFLDA
-343 RKNKE
+343 KMNKE
-348 VQQVFEDFSE
+348 VQKVFEDFSE
-358 DSEIEEVYFVVNGVA
+358 NSEIEEVYFVVNGVA
-373 RPDNNFI
+373 RPDNNFL

-385 DTYLYYLNAKYED
+385 DTYLYYLNAKYENYD
-398 YNISKSISASSNIFG
+398 IQQRISADSNLFG

-425 DYTFS
+425 RYTFS

-446 DNDTEDTDPEGDG
+446 EDDGTDEAPEEL
-459 SEDSEDDD
+459 EDSGTEETLEEDDD
-467 ESEEPDDSDE
+467 TSQETN
-477 EEDPE
+477 
-482 EPDDSEEDEDSEE
+482 
-495 EADDSEEDEDSE
+495 
-507 EEADDSEE
+507 
-515 DEDLEEADDSEED
+515 
-528 EDLEEAD
+528 
-535 VSEED
+535 
-540 EDSEE
+540 
-545 ADDSEEDESSE
+545 
-556 EEPDDSEEDED
+556 D
-567 LEEEADDSEEDEN
+567 LEEEIEESEN
-580 SEEEPNDSEE
+580 EEESSSHEA
-590 NQTANTPT
+590 QTNRNPS
-598 GDQPATP
+598 DEQPDP
-605 RNEEDRPTHRTIK
+605 PIEEDRPTHRTIK

-632 IDENSDTLTEEE
+632 IDENSDTLSEEE
-644 LDKFGPIQELDR
+644 KDKFGPIQELDR

-671 EAIVVQKYG
+671 EAIVVEKYG
-680 YRGSND
+680 YRGLND
-686 RNRHNHIELLAEPG
+686 RNKQNYIELLAEAG
-700 TPVYGIDNSGS
+700 KPVYGIDNSGS
-711 GRVHAAG
+711 GRVHAVG
-718 NDYVTINT
+718 NSSVTINT
-726 SLSKRVVLSPL
+726 SLNKRVVLSPL
-737 KNVRVRS
+737 KNIKVRNRD
-744 GEWVDGDTIVGE
+744 WVNAETLIGE

-770 FWPNRHIYPSAYIF
+770 LRPNRHIYPSAYIF
-784 DLEFQFPSE
+784 DLIYQYPSE
-793 IEGFTHHSS
+793 IEGFIHDSS

-858 QASESQGLSPNTIDD
+858 QASESQGLAPNTIED
-873 PERSIDRGTH
+873 PELSIDRGTH
-883 YFAQLLSKARTLHL
+883 YFSQLLGKAKTLHL

-911 FLHWLANTNKQ
+911 FLNWLATTNKQ

-930 YAREKSNRQTV
+930 YARKKSNRQIV
-941 TYTHPVA
+941 RYTHPVA
-948 LAHGFSWRYAY
+948 VAHGFSWRYAY

-975 NSDFLEAAI
+975 NSRFLETAI
-984 NEIGTIQ
+984 NEIGTFH
-991 GEKYWQWYGFE
+991 GDKYWRWYGFE

-1028 KSANCLQMINWLTE
+1028 KSANCLEMINWLTE
-1042 KGNYKKASENY
+1042 KGNYRKTSESY

-1088 IEGNTADKVAR
+1088 VEGNTSNKVAR
-1099 RTYFIND
+1099 RTYFLND

>member
-24 KRVSTKE
+24 NRVSTKE
-31 QKEKALKKRLRFKKR
+31 QKKKALKKRLRLKKR
-46 QQKLA
+46 QQQLA

-68 KQHMVNSQSRKE
+68 KQHMVNSQSRKD
-80 PLSKGATSK
+80 PLSKGVTSK
-89 KTYDSQFK
+89 KTNDSGFK

-107 LNKVNRNKKHS
+107 LNKINRNKKHN

-133 SKEIDHALLGIK
+133 PKEIDHALLGIK
-145 KRQTSSN
+145 KRKSSTH
-152 NSGTNQR
+152 NSRTNQR
-159 SQLSTEKINKQKLG
+159 IQLSSEKINKQKLG
-173 SKKFYHKKQQKLGK
+173 SKKFYHKKSESLDK
-187 NVLNLA
+187 NALDLA
-193 GIKNTLTTNKQTRAK
+193 GIKNTLTANKQSSAK
-208 KLEEKL
+208 KLEDKL

-229 NSNKVKRLKKQTKM
+229 NSNKIKRLKKQTKI

-255 NLAQTAIDT
+255 NLAQAAIDT
-264 VGRNKDGE
+264 VGRNKEGE
-272 LNILGVLLVLFII
+272 LNILGVLLVLLII

-336 HVTLLDA
+336 HVTFLDA
-343 RKNKE
+343 KMNKE
-348 VQQVFEDFSE
+348 VQKVFEDFSE
-358 DSEIEEVYFVVNGVA
+358 NSEIEEVYFVVNGVA
-373 RPDNNFI
+373 RPDNNFL

-385 DTYLYYLNAKYED
+385 DTYLYYLNAKYENYD
-398 YNISKSISASSNIFG
+398 IQQRISADSNLFG

-425 DYTFS
+425 RYTFS

-446 DNDTEDTDPEGDG
+446 EDDGTEEAPEESEEDDGTDEAPEESEEDNGTDEAPEE
-459 SEDSEDDD
+459 SEEDSGTEEAPEESEEDDGTDEAPEELEDSGTEETLEEDDD
-467 ESEEPDDSDE
+467 TSQETN
-477 EEDPE
+477 
-482 EPDDSEEDEDSEE
+482 
-495 EADDSEEDEDSE
+495 
-507 EEADDSEE
+507 
-515 DEDLEEADDSEED
+515 
-528 EDLEEAD
+528 
-535 VSEED
+535 
-540 EDSEE
+540 
-545 ADDSEEDESSE
+545 
-556 EEPDDSEEDED
+556 D
-567 LEEEADDSEEDEN
+567 LEEEIEESEN
-580 SEEEPNDSEE
+580 EEESSSHEA
-590 NQTANTPT
+590 QTNRNPS
-598 GDQPATP
+598 DEQPDP
-605 RNEEDRPTHRTIK
+605 PIEEDRPTHRTIK

-632 IDENSDTLTEEE
+632 IDENSDTLSEEE
-644 LDKFGPIQELDR
+644 KDKFGPIQELDR

-671 EAIVVQKYG
+671 EAIVVEKYG
-680 YRGSND
+680 YRGLND
-686 RNRHNHIELLAEPG
+686 RNKQNYIELLAEAG
-700 TPVYGIDNSGS
+700 KPVYGIDNSGS
-711 GRVHAAG
+711 GRVHAVG
-718 NDYVTINT
+718 NSSVTINT
-726 SLSKRVVLSPL
+726 SLNKRVVLSPL
-737 KNVRVRS
+737 KNIKVRNRD
-744 GEWVDGDTIVGE
+744 WVNAETLIGE

-770 FWPNRHIYPSAYIF
+770 LRPNRHIYPSAYIF
-784 DLEFQFPSE
+784 DLIYQYPSE
-793 IEGFTHHSS
+793 IEGFIHDSS

-858 QASESQGLSPNTIDD
+858 QASESQGLAPNTIED
-873 PERSIDRGTH
+873 PELSIDRGTH
-883 YFAQLLSKARTLHL
+883 YFSQLLGKAKTLHL

-911 FLHWLANTNKQ
+911 FLNWLATTNKQ

-930 YAREKSNRQTV
+930 YARKKSNRQIV
-941 TYTHPVA
+941 RYTHPVA
-948 LAHGFSWRYAY
+948 VAHGFSWRYAY

-975 NSDFLEAAI
+975 NSRFLETAI
-984 NEIGTIQ
+984 NEIGTFH
-991 GEKYWQWYGFE
+991 GDKYWRWYGFE

-1028 KSANCLQMINWLTE
+1028 KSANCLEMINWLTE
-1042 KGNYKKASENY
+1042 KGNYRKTSESY

-1088 IEGNTADKVAR
+1088 VEGNTSNKVAR
-1099 RTYFIND
+1099 RTYFLND

>member
-24 KRVSTKE
+24 NRVSTKE
-31 QKEKALKKRLRFKKR
+31 QKKKALKKRLRLKKR
-46 QQKLA
+46 QQQLA

-68 KQHMVNSQSRKE
+68 KQHMVNSQSRKD
-80 PLSKGATSK
+80 PLSKGVTSK
-89 KTYDSQFK
+89 KTNDSGFK

-107 LNKVNRNKKHS
+107 LNKINRNKKHN

-133 SKEIDHALLGIK
+133 PKEIDHALLGIK
-145 KRQTSSN
+145 KRKSSTH
-152 NSGTNQR
+152 NSRTNQR
-159 SQLSTEKINKQKLG
+159 IQLSSEKINKQKLG
-173 SKKFYHKKQQKLGK
+173 SKKFYHKKSESLDK
-187 NVLNLA
+187 NALDLA
-193 GIKNTLTTNKQTRAK
+193 GIKNTLTANKQSSAK
-208 KLEEKL
+208 KLEDKL

-229 NSNKVKRLKKQTKM
+229 NSNKIKRLKKQTKI

-255 NLAQTAIDT
+255 NLAQAAIDT
-264 VGRNKDGE
+264 VGRNKEGE
-272 LNILGVLLVLFII
+272 LNILGVLLVLLII

-336 HVTLLDA
+336 HVTFLDA
-343 RKNKE
+343 KMNKE
-348 VQQVFEDFSE
+348 VQKVFEDFSE
-358 DSEIEEVYFVVNGVA
+358 NSEIEEVYFVVNGVA
-373 RPDNNFI
+373 RPDNNFL

-385 DTYLYYLNAKYED
+385 DTYLYYLNAKYENYD
-398 YNISKSISASSNIFG
+398 IQQRISADSNLFG

-425 DYTFS
+425 RYTFS

-446 DNDTEDTDPEGDG
+446 EDDGTEEAPEESEEDDGTDEAPEE
-459 SEDSEDDD
+459 SEEDSGTDEAPEDSGTDEAPEESEEDSGTEEAPEESEEDDGTDEAPEELEDSGTEETLEEDDD
-467 ESEEPDDSDE
+467 TSQETN
-477 EEDPE
+477 
-482 EPDDSEEDEDSEE
+482 
-495 EADDSEEDEDSE
+495 
-507 EEADDSEE
+507 
-515 DEDLEEADDSEED
+515 
-528 EDLEEAD
+528 
-535 VSEED
+535 
-540 EDSEE
+540 
-545 ADDSEEDESSE
+545 
-556 EEPDDSEEDED
+556 D
-567 LEEEADDSEEDEN
+567 LEEEIEESEN
-580 SEEEPNDSEE
+580 EEESSSHEA
-590 NQTANTPT
+590 QTNRNPS
-598 GDQPATP
+598 DEQPDP
-605 RNEEDRPTHRTIK
+605 PIEEDRPTHRTIK

-632 IDENSDTLTEEE
+632 IDENSDTLSEEE
-644 LDKFGPIQELDR
+644 KDKFGPIQELDR

-671 EAIVVQKYG
+671 EAIVVEKYG
-680 YRGSND
+680 YRGLND
-686 RNRHNHIELLAEPG
+686 RNKQNYIELLAEAG
-700 TPVYGIDNSGS
+700 KPVYGIDNSGS
-711 GRVHAAG
+711 GRVHAVG
-718 NDYVTINT
+718 NSSVTINT
-726 SLSKRVVLSPL
+726 SLNKRVVLSPL
-737 KNVRVRS
+737 KNIKVRNRD
-744 GEWVDGDTIVGE
+744 WVNAETLIGE

-770 FWPNRHIYPSAYIF
+770 LRPNRHIYPSAYIF
-784 DLEFQFPSE
+784 DLIYQYPSE
-793 IEGFTHHSS
+793 IEGFIHDSS

-858 QASESQGLSPNTIDD
+858 QASESQGLAPNTIED
-873 PERSIDRGTH
+873 PELSIDRGTH
-883 YFAQLLSKARTLHL
+883 YFSQLLGKAKTLHL

-911 FLHWLANTNKQ
+911 FLNWLATTNKQ

-930 YAREKSNRQTV
+930 YARKKSNRQIV
-941 TYTHPVA
+941 RYTHPVA
-948 LAHGFSWRYAY
+948 VAHGFSWRYAY

-975 NSDFLEAAI
+975 NSRFLETAI
-984 NEIGTIQ
+984 NEIGTFH
-991 GEKYWQWYGFE
+991 GDKYWRWYGFE

-1028 KSANCLQMINWLTE
+1028 KSANCLEMINWLTE
-1042 KGNYKKASENY
+1042 KGNYRKTSESY

-1088 IEGNTADKVAR
+1088 VEGNTSNKVAR
-1099 RTYFIND
+1099 RTYFLND

>member
-24 KRVSTKE
+24 NRVSTKE
-31 QKEKALKKRLRFKKR
+31 QKKKALKKRLRLKKR
-46 QQKLA
+46 QQQLA

-68 KQHMVNSQSRKE
+68 KQHMVNSQSRKD
-80 PLSKGATSK
+80 PLSKGVTSK
-89 KTYDSQFK
+89 KTNDSGFK

-107 LNKVNRNKKHS
+107 LNKINRNKKHS

-133 SKEIDHALLGIK
+133 PKEIDHALLGIK
-145 KRQTSSN
+145 KRKSSTH
-152 NSGTNQR
+152 NSRTNQR
-159 SQLSTEKINKQKLG
+159 IQLSSEKINKQKLG
-173 SKKFYHKKQQKLGK
+173 SKKFYHKKSESLDK
-187 NVLNLA
+187 NALDLA
-193 GIKNTLTTNKQTRAK
+193 GIKNTLTANKQSSAK
-208 KLEEKL
+208 KLEDKL

-229 NSNKVKRLKKQTKM
+229 NSNKIKRLKKQTKI

-255 NLAQTAIDT
+255 NLAQAAIDT
-264 VGRNKDGE
+264 VGRNKEGE
-272 LNILGVLLVLFII
+272 LNILGVLLVLLII

-336 HVTLLDA
+336 HVTFLDA
-343 RKNKE
+343 KMNKE
-348 VQQVFEDFSE
+348 VQKVFEDFSE
-358 DSEIEEVYFVVNGVA
+358 NSEIEEVYFVVNGVA
-373 RPDNNFI
+373 RPDNNFL

-385 DTYLYYLNAKYED
+385 DTYLYYLNAKYENYD
-398 YNISKSISASSNIFG
+398 IQQRISADSNLFG

-425 DYTFS
+425 RYTFS

-446 DNDTEDTDPEGDG
+446 EDDGTEEAPEESEEDDG
-459 SEDSEDDD
+459 TEEAPEESEEDSGTEEAPEESEEDDGTDEAPEELEDSGTEETLEEDDD
-467 ESEEPDDSDE
+467 TSQETN
-477 EEDPE
+477 
-482 EPDDSEEDEDSEE
+482 
-495 EADDSEEDEDSE
+495 
-507 EEADDSEE
+507 
-515 DEDLEEADDSEED
+515 
-528 EDLEEAD
+528 
-535 VSEED
+535 
-540 EDSEE
+540 
-545 ADDSEEDESSE
+545 
-556 EEPDDSEEDED
+556 D
-567 LEEEADDSEEDEN
+567 LEEEIEESEN
-580 SEEEPNDSEE
+580 EEESSSHEA
-590 NQTANTPT
+590 QTNRNPS
-598 GDQPATP
+598 DEQPDP
-605 RNEEDRPTHRTIK
+605 PIEEDRPTHRTIK

-632 IDENSDTLTEEE
+632 IDENSDTLSEEE
-644 LDKFGPIQELDR
+644 KDKFGPIQELDR

-671 EAIVVQKYG
+671 EAIVVEKYG
-680 YRGSND
+680 YRGLND
-686 RNRHNHIELLAEPG
+686 RNKQNYIELLAEAG
-700 TPVYGIDNSGS
+700 KPVYGIDNSGS
-711 GRVHAAG
+711 GRVHAVG
-718 NDYVTINT
+718 NSSVTINT
-726 SLSKRVVLSPL
+726 SLNKRVVLSPL
-737 KNVRVRS
+737 KNIKVRNRD
-744 GEWVDGDTIVGE
+744 WVNAETLIGE

-770 FWPNRHIYPSAYIF
+770 LRPNRHIYPSAYIF
-784 DLEFQFPSE
+784 DLIYQYPSE
-793 IEGFTHHSS
+793 IEGFIHDSS

-858 QASESQGLSPNTIDD
+858 QASESQGLAPNTIED
-873 PERSIDRGTH
+873 PELSIDRGTH
-883 YFAQLLSKARTLHL
+883 YFSQLLGKAKTLHL

-911 FLHWLANTNKQ
+911 FLNWLATTNKQ

-930 YAREKSNRQTV
+930 YARKKSNRQIV
-941 TYTHPVA
+941 RYTHPVA
-948 LAHGFSWRYAY
+948 VAHGFSWRYAY

-975 NSDFLEAAI
+975 NSRFLETAI
-984 NEIGTIQ
+984 NEIGTFH
-991 GEKYWQWYGFE
+991 GDKYWRWYGFE

-1028 KSANCLQMINWLTE
+1028 KSANCLEMINWLTE
-1042 KGNYKKASENY
+1042 KGNYRKTSESY

-1088 IEGNTADKVAR
+1088 VEGNTSNKVAR
-1099 RTYFIND
+1099 RTYFLND